1 MPYIPVVSTQPILDG
16 VLRWMFLAT
25 ATHTFLRSHLDLRF
39 ALDEYWRLNQV
50 RGVRVDS
57 SRRFCVVMAILLT
70 ITLDALILSL
80 FRTIVG
86 SRIVARAAEAKKIL
100 LQNRPNTAR
109 RRKVYRENDDEMAE
123 DYAA

>member
-1 MPYIPVVSTQPILDG
+1 
-16 VLRWMFLAT
+16 
-25 ATHTFLRSHLDLRF
+25 
-39 ALDEYWRLNQV
+39 V